1 MQGLQKNIH
10 WECSQKDLRM
20 ALMPQGW
27 SPLGAL
33 GVAVSFWAPQAEGRC
48 ANKRWFPLIN
58 LSSSE
63 KLCPGEGKKE
73 KAQSWGWRKK
83 DCKEMKWGSCRSS
96 KAEWIQDIS
105 MASDSAESWKKWEL
119 FPNKTKFLPSS
130 YVSTK
135 MMSDNFQIKKELEN
149 KIILHNLRL
158 RESCIAGCSAGWA
171 GGTSQ
176 HGPTIPK
183 MTDWLQNNEMIFGLK
198 PDWKHSSG
206 IQEAPPFT
214 TPSPGNPPTA
224 SSFTAMSVNSKSCN
238 EASAMATATF
248 LQGMILKD

>member
-73 KAQSWGWRKK
+73 KAQSWGWRRK

-149 KIILHNLRL
+149 KIILHTLRL
-158 RESCIAGCSAGWA
+158 RVLHCRMQCWVSRR
-171 GGTSQ
+171 
-176 HGPTIPK
+176 HRPTQANYTQDDRLASK
-183 MTDWLQNNEMIFGLK
+183 QWNDLWLKTRLK
-198 PDWKHSSG
+198 TLLWNTGS
-206 IQEAPPFT
+206 
-214 TPSPGNPPTA
+214 
-224 SSFTAMSVNSKSCN
+224 SSFHNPITWEPTHSLLVYCN
-238 EASAMATATF
+238 VCE
-248 LQGMILKD
+248 